1 MQELDLLTVGQV
13 FFPNDGGGTSSEAF
27 FNDQARNLFLGLG
40 LYLLARDP
48 HKSVL
53 VLAALGLC
61 GFALVV
67 ALDAIRLTAGSPES
81 LGRLEIFLVIEP
93 GVAWLAVLLELARPS
108 RRWRDRRGAW
118 VSVAVVAAVAITGAA
133 LTEAAVIAH
142 CRERLAGFKAPRQ
155 VQFVPALARNAAG
168 KVDKTLL
175 AREARTPPQ
184 PAPARAA
191 A

>member
-1 MQELDLLTVGQV
+1 MAALSVLT
-13 FFPNDGGGTSSEAF
+13 FALSWW
-27 FNDQARNLFLGLG
+27 LG

-67 ALDAIRLTAGSPES
+67 ALDAIRLTAGSPVS

-108 RRWRDRRGAW
+108 RRWRDRRARGSRW
-118 VSVAVVAAVAITGAA
+118 PS
-133 LTEAAVIAH
+133 L
-142 CRERLAGFKAPRQ
+142 PRWRSP
-155 VQFVPALARNAAG
+155 VR
-168 KVDKTLL
+168 
-175 AREARTPPQ
+175 R
-184 PAPARAA
+184 
-191 A
+191 